1 MFKGWGCQMETELMK
16 EIKKVLLSF
25 REYWEQETLLKTKV
39 VDDLREYRTDLIEAL
54 LANDD
59 IQKVYSVKVGHNL
72 VFKMDE
78 FVAMLR
84 FKNYWENSY
93 TRFRNEVGLTSEGK
107 YLKYDSDV
115 VLDFPFKDCILEGGM
130 TKEDV
135 GKSEVYYHNI
145 LAREEV
151 DVMLSPKVLT
161 NIKKYDV
168 EGEHGV
174 TEFEETDNL
183 ILKGNNLIALHSLR
197 GRYAGKVKLIYID
210 PPYNTGN
217 DGFKYN
223 DRFNRSSWLI
233 FMKNRLEIAKELL
246 SNDGSIWINIDSNES
261 HYLNVLLDS
270 VFGEG
275 NFLADVIWNHTKQS
289 KNDERFFSRHYN
301 HLIVYAKDKE
311 TLEPFK
317 LPRTKENNINYK
329 NPDNDPKGPW
339 RAGDVRSP
347 NLRQTLKFN
356 IIAPN
361 GTIIPPPDNG
371 WRWSKE
377 SVDEKIKTKE
387 IIFKPDNSGIIRK
400 IYLSNQTGRTPENIW
415 DSIDAGTTREANSE
429 LKGLFGNSVFS
440 TPKPE
445 KLINRIIKLASKEN
459 DIVLDFFMG
468 SATTQAVAMKMN
480 RKFIGIEQMDYIE
493 TVSVPRLQKVIEG
506 EQGGISKDVQWQG
519 GGSFVY
525 AEMQELNTKYVQLI
539 QETENDDNL
548 NKVIFMMNES
558 AYLNFKADMEEITNK
573 NTVFDKLSLD
583 EKKRLLIEVLD
594 MNQLYLSYTEMDDS
608 KFEVDESVKK
618 FNHSFYRN
626 NGGDRDE

>member
-1 MFKGWGCQMETELMK
+1 
-16 EIKKVLLSF
+16 
-25 REYWEQETLLKTKV
+25 
-39 VDDLREYRTDLIEAL
+39 
-54 LANDD
+54 
-59 IQKVYSVKVGHNL
+59 
-72 VFKMDE
+72 
-78 FVAMLR
+78 
-84 FKNYWENSY
+84 
-93 TRFRNEVGLTSEGK
+93 
-107 YLKYDSDV
+107 
-115 VLDFPFKDCILEGGM
+115 
-130 TKEDV
+130 
-135 GKSEVYYHNI
+135 
-145 LAREEV
+145 
-151 DVMLSPKVLT
+151 
-161 NIKKYDV
+161 
-168 EGEHGV
+168 
-174 TEFEETDNL
+174 
-183 ILKGNNLIALHSLR
+183 
-197 GRYAGKVKLIYID
+197 
-210 PPYNTGN
+210 
-217 DGFKYN
+217 
-223 DRFNRSSWLI
+223 
-233 FMKNRLEIAKELL
+233 
-246 SNDGSIWINIDSNES
+246 
-261 HYLNVLLDS
+261 
-270 VFGEG
+270 
-275 NFLADVIWNHTKQS
+275 
-289 KNDERFFSRHYN
+289 
-301 HLIVYAKDKE
+301 
-311 TLEPFK
+311 
-317 LPRTKENNINYK
+317 
-329 NPDNDPKGPW
+329 
-339 RAGDVRSP
+339 
-347 NLRQTLKFN
+347 
-356 IIAPN
+356 
-361 GTIIPPPDNG
+361 
-371 WRWSKE
+371 E

-429 LKGLFGNSVFS
+429 LKSFFGTSVFS

-445 KLINRIIKLASKEN
+445 KLMNRIIKLASKEN